1 MTNMQPTH
9 EQRDAIHSDVN
20 LIVVAGA
27 GSGKTRV
34 LVERYL
40 RLLQDNPDWRI
51 NSLVAITFTREAAF
65 EMRNRLRVELERLA
79 AEDAGAQWTR
89 HLSQLDS
96 ARIDTIHGLC
106 ASILR
111 ANAAQAGIDP
121 MFEVLDENE
130 SAMLL
135 DDIADDVLVTIERP
149 LSTLFA
155 HYDAFRIENALRQM
169 SLVNAECAPV
179 PDDPEELLCLW
190 DAQWSE
196 DVLEARDRLLKSAG
210 LAELASAGPAPEE
223 DKLAEL
229 VAQYQRCLNQIS
241 AVEDAKTIAQL
252 MGDCYDKGAVGNK
265 GSAANWGGGDAKKE
279 AADSLR
285 ELRGRIKESLKECGD
300 APSELD
306 WATAEMLPLW
316 HQLLQQ
322 ARASYRRYK
331 QENAQLDF
339 DDLER
344 LTAELLQ
351 DDQVRERY
359 RNAEFKHL
367 LVDEFQDTNAAQWE
381 IIQSLADLE
390 RRGSLFV
397 VGDPKQSIY
406 QFRGADISAFN
417 CARKKIANRDS
428 GEELPLSQ
436 SFRSHKPL
444 VEQFNKLFAKIF
456 VRDESSPVKDFEVE
470 FDKPMSAFRD
480 KAPALPAIEAQLL
493 QRDQLD
499 NADARSDE
507 DDNSIGRV
515 GFRLRSPAEGMRR
528 WEAYEI
534 AKRIGEMIAE
544 QRPVFDKE
552 LGKHRKMDFHDVAIL
567 FQSMTNV
574 TLYEDALKAQDIP
587 FLTIAGRG
595 YFERQEI
602 WDMLDLLRFL
612 HNPAD
617 DLSLAT
623 ALRSPMFAFS
633 DDLLFA
639 LRLIFDEGAEPRQPL
654 PLWQALHAAAENSAP
669 AVTDADLPLIRHAL
683 CTLQD
688 LRRLAG
694 KATISELLRRALALT
709 NYLAILTG
717 LPGGD
722 RLRGNVEKLLQLA
735 EDSGRITLGKFTRYL
750 VDLSAREAR
759 EGEAALEPGNAVRLM
774 TVHASKGLEFPLVIL
789 ADASWERGNRG
800 APTVHADPRHGLSC
814 SIYSAESNAYE
825 SGFAHRRSLKL
836 LALKEAAERRRLL
849 YVAATRAQDYLL
861 ISGAAKQGKD
871 GKWAGRGWL
880 KLLLPALGISEVTQ
894 EPEQLADFA
903 GHDLRLRMPRAPSEQ
918 RLFRPFPSRAEPFWD
933 AAVDAEVHPPLA
945 PPLLKPLP
953 EASAAQPT
961 HISVTQLEDLGGSRF
976 GEDARQRSAHAR
988 RFQRS
993 LATGAANA
1001 EDEGPLQIRR
1011 PSRRLI
1017 GQIVHEILQFT
1028 DFGAD
1033 ADNDDEKMVRS
1044 IAWERGLT
1052 EQAELRHALQEIRD
1066 LVRLNGESEVF
1077 GWIKSARAA
1086 GRSVYTELPF
1096 LFRTEKRVIH
1106 GVIDVL
1112 LQRGDGEWVII
1123 DYKTSTVAAGDIAR
1137 HARRFRLQLGIYA
1150 AAAREQLRLARF
1162 PQAYIHYLRANQT
1175 IRLASEDCQD
1185 ELQRLESTI
1194 GELMIPD
1201 A

>member
-1 MTNMQPTH
+1 MQPTD
-9 EQRDAIHSDVN
+9 EQLEAICGDDN

-40 RLLQDNPDWRI
+40 RLLKDNPNWRI

-79 AEDAGAQWTR
+79 QKDAGVQWGR

-121 MFEVLDENE
+121 KFEVLDENE
-130 SAMLL
+130 SALL
-135 DDIADDVLVTIERP
+135 LEDIADDVLAAIQAP

-155 HYDAFRIENALRQM
+155 HYDAFRIENTLKQM
-169 SLVNAECAPV
+169 SLINAEYAPV
-179 PDDPEELLCLW
+179 PEDPEELFKSW
-190 DAQWSE
+190 EAEWSAAA
-196 DVLEARDRLLKSAG
+196 LEARDKLLASAE

-229 VAQYQRCLNQIS
+229 VAQYLRYLTRIEDE
-241 AVEDAKTIAQL
+241 EDAETIAQL
-252 MGDCYDKGAVGNK
+252 MRACHDEGAVGNK
-265 GSAANWGGGDAKKE
+265 GSAAAWGGRAAKKE

-285 ELRGRIKESLKECGD
+285 ELRGRIKESLDEIGS
-300 APSELD
+300 APGELD
-306 WATAEMLPLW
+306 RATAEMLPLW

-322 ARASYRRYK
+322 VRTTYRQYK

-351 DDQVRERY
+351 DEPVRERY

-367 LVDEFQDTNAAQWE
+367 LVDEFQDTNAAQWK

-390 RRGSLFV
+390 RSGSLFV

-406 QFRGADISAFN
+406 QFRGADVSVFN
-417 CARKKIANRDS
+417 EVRKKIAKLDGSR
-428 GEELPLSQ
+428 ELPLSQ
-436 SFRSHKPL
+436 SFRSHRPL
-444 VEQFNKLFAKIF
+444 VEQFNALFAKIL
-456 VRDESSPVKDFEVE
+456 VRDDASPVKDYEVE
-470 FDKPMSAFRD
+470 FDKPMTAFRE
-480 KAPALPAIEAQLL
+480 KPPALPAIEAQLL
-493 QRDQLD
+493 NSEERDAAGELVER
-499 NADARSDE
+499 RSS
-507 DDNSIGRV
+507 DD
-515 GFRLRSPAEGMRR
+515 MRH

-534 AKRIGEMIAE
+534 ALRIQAVIDE
-544 QRPVFDKE
+544 QRPVFDKDE
-552 LGKHRKMDFHDVAIL
+552 RQERNMDYRDVAIL

-574 TLYEDALKAQDIP
+574 TLYEEALKAREIP

-617 DLSLAT
+617 DLSLAS

-639 LRLIFDEGAEPRQPL
+639 LRLICDEGATPREPL
-654 PLWQALHAAAENSAP
+654 PLWQALQRAAENSVP
-669 AVTDADLPLIRHAL
+669 AVADSDLPLIRHAL
-683 CTLQD
+683 STIRD
-688 LRRLAG
+688 LRHVAG
-694 KATISELLRRALALT
+694 KVTISELLRRALALT

-735 EDSGRITLGKFTRYL
+735 EDSGRITLGKFTRFL

-759 EGEAALEPGNAVRLM
+759 EGEATLEPGNAVRLM
-774 TVHASKGLEFPLVIL
+774 TAHASKGLEFPLVIL
-789 ADASWERGNRG
+789 ADASWERGNWG
-800 APTVHADPRHGLSC
+800 APTVHVDPKHGLSC
-814 SIYSAESNAYE
+814 SMYSTATNAYE
-825 SGFAHRRSLKL
+825 SGFAHRRNLKL
-836 LALKEAAERRRLL
+836 LALKEAAERKRLL

-861 ISGAAKQGKD
+861 VSGAAKQGKD
-871 GKWAGRGWL
+871 GNWAGRGWL
-880 KLLLPALGISEVTQ
+880 KLLMPALGISEVTQ
-894 EPEQLADFA
+894 EPEQLVDFA
-903 GHDLRLRMPRAPSEQ
+903 GHNLCVRMPPSPPEQ
-918 RLFRPFPSRAEPFWD
+918 RQFRLFPSDAEPSWD
-933 AAVDAEVHPPLA
+933 AAADAEVHPPLA

-953 EASAAQPT
+953 AASPAHAT
-961 HISVTQLEDLGGSRF
+961 HISATQLEDLGSSRYDP
-976 GEDARQRSAHAR
+976 DARRRSVHAR
-988 RFQRS
+988 RFQS
-993 LATGAANA
+993 SVAAGAASVDDDGSL
-1001 EDEGPLQIRR
+1001 ESRR

-1017 GQIVHEILQFT
+1017 GQIAHEILQFG
-1028 DFGAD
+1028 DFS
-1033 ADNDDEKMVRS
+1033 ADNELDDKLIRS
-1044 IAWERGLT
+1044 IAWEHGLT
-1052 EQAELRHALQEIRD
+1052 ERAELRRALQEIRD
-1066 LVRLNGESEVF
+1066 LARLYRESEVF
-1077 GWIKSARAA
+1077 NWINSARAA
-1086 GRSVYTELPF
+1086 GHPVYTELPF

-1112 LQRGDGEWVII
+1112 LQRSDDEWIII
-1123 DYKTSTVAAGDIAR
+1123 DYKTSAVADGDFAR
-1137 HARRFRLQLGIYA
+1137 HASRYRLQLGIYA

-1175 IRLASEDCQD
+1175 IRLASEDCRA
-1185 ELQRLESTI
+1185 ELQRLDLTI
-1194 GELMIPD
+1194 GELTVAD

>member
-1 MTNMQPTH
+1 MQPTD
-9 EQRDAIHSDVN
+9 EQRDAICGDDN

-34 LVERYL
+34 LVERFL
-40 RLLQDNPDWRI
+40 RLLKDNPNWRI

-79 AEDAGAQWTR
+79 DEDGSAQWAR

-106 ASILR
+106 ASALR

-121 MFEVLDENE
+121 KFEVLDENE
-130 SAMLL
+130 SALL
-135 DDIADDVLVTIERP
+135 LNDIVDDVLAAIQAP

-155 HYDAFRIENALRQM
+155 HYDAFRIENTLKQM
-169 SLVNAECAPV
+169 SLINAEYAPV
-179 PDDPEELLCLW
+179 PEDPEELFSFW
-190 DAQWSE
+190 EEEWSA
-196 DVLEARDRLLKSAG
+196 VITKTRDQLLASAE

-229 VAQYQRCLNQIS
+229 VAQYLRYLTRIEDE
-241 AVEDAKTIAQL
+241 EDAETITQL
-252 MGDCYDKGAVGNK
+252 MRACHDEGAVGNK
-265 GSAANWGGGDAKKE
+265 GSAAAWGGRAAKKE

-285 ELRGRIKESLKECGD
+285 ELRGRIKESLDEIGD
-300 APSELD
+300 APGELD
-306 WATAEMLPLW
+306 RATAEMLPLW

-322 ARASYRRYK
+322 VRTTYRQYK

-351 DDQVRERY
+351 DEPVRERY

-367 LVDEFQDTNAAQWE
+367 LVDEFQDTNAAQWK

-390 RRGSLFV
+390 RSGSLFV

-406 QFRGADISAFN
+406 QFRGADVSVFN
-417 CARKKIANRDS
+417 EVRKKLADLDGSR
-428 GEELPLSQ
+428 ELPLSQ
-436 SFRSHKPL
+436 SFRSHRPL
-444 VEQFNKLFAKIF
+444 VEQFNELFAKIL
-456 VRDESSPVKDFEVE
+456 VRDDASPVKDYEVE
-470 FDKPMSAFRD
+470 FDKPMTAFRE
-480 KAPALPAIEAQLL
+480 KPPAMPAIELQLL
-493 QRDQLD
+493 DPDERDDDGEPILGRNGRRQI
-499 NADARSDE
+499 RSSE
-507 DDNSIGRV
+507 
-515 GFRLRSPAEGMRR
+515 EMRH

-534 AKRIGEMIAE
+534 ALRIQAVIDE
-544 QRPVFDKE
+544 QRPVFDKDE
-552 LGKHRKMDFHDVAIL
+552 RQERNMDYRDVAIL

-574 TLYEDALKAQDIP
+574 TLYEDALKAREIP

-617 DLSLAT
+617 DLSLAS

-639 LRLIFDEGAEPRQPL
+639 LRLICDEGAEPREPL
-654 PLWQALHAAAENSAP
+654 PLWRALQAAAENTVP
-669 AVTDADLPLIRHAL
+669 AVADSDLPLIRHAMS
-683 CTLQD
+683 TIRD
-688 LRRLAG
+688 LRHVAG
-694 KATISELLRRALALT
+694 KVTISELLRRALALT

-735 EDSGRITLGKFTRYL
+735 EDSGRITLGKFTRFL

-759 EGEAALEPGNAVRLM
+759 EGEATLEPGKAVRLM
-774 TVHASKGLEFPLVIL
+774 TAHASKGLEFPLVIL
-789 ADASWERGNRG
+789 ADASWERGNWG
-800 APTVHADPRHGLSC
+800 APTVHVDPKHGLSC
-814 SIYSAESNAYE
+814 SMYSAETNAYE
-825 SGFAHRRSLKL
+825 SGFAHRRNLKL
-836 LALKEAAERRRLL
+836 LALKEAAERKRLL

-861 ISGAAKQGKD
+861 ISGAAKQGKA

-880 KLLLPALGISEVTQ
+880 KLLLPAMGISKVTQ
-894 EPEQLADFA
+894 EPEQLVDFA
-903 GHDLRLRMPRAPSEQ
+903 GHNLCVRMPPSPPEQ
-918 RLFRPFPSRAEPFWD
+918 RQFRLFPSRAEPSLD

-953 EASAAQPT
+953 AASPAHAT
-961 HISVTQLEDLGGSRF
+961 HISATQLEDLGSSRYDP
-976 GEDARQRSAHAR
+976 DARRRSVHAR
-988 RFQRS
+988 RFQSS
-993 LATGAANA
+993 LAAGAAGVDA
-1001 EDEGPLQIRR
+1001 DRPLEIRR

-1017 GQIVHEILQFT
+1017 GQIAHEILQFG
-1028 DFGAD
+1028 DFS
-1033 ADNDDEKMVRS
+1033 ADNELDDKLIRS
-1044 IAWERGLT
+1044 IAWEHGLT
-1052 EQAELRHALQEIRD
+1052 ERAELRRALGEIRD
-1066 LVRLNGESEVF
+1066 LLRLYRESEAF
-1077 GWIKSARAA
+1077 NWINSARAA
-1086 GRSVYTELPF
+1086 GHPVYTELPF

-1106 GVIDVL
+1106 GVMDVL
-1112 LQRGDGEWVII
+1112 LQLSDDEWIII
-1123 DYKTSTVAAGDIAR
+1123 DYKTSAVADGDFAR
-1137 HARRFRLQLGIYA
+1137 HAGRYHLQLGIYA

-1175 IRLASEDCQD
+1175 IRLASEDCRD
-1185 ELQRLESTI
+1185 ELQRLNLTI
-1194 GELMIPD
+1194 GELTVPD